1 MQPMPEAVAE
11 PRRSVQITGA
21 VVAALAAVLIIVGT
35 ISPSWWTAEKGVVE
49 ERIGLRAI
57 ELCAGD
63 ECQARSLEGLG
74 GGSEA
79 WPALGQLA
87 TLIGSLAGLLLAVA
101 ATCALIYRGRG
112 WPARLGRVA
121 ATVSLVALVVGA
133 AFAWTYPGFGG
144 LGAGPALI
152 AYLGGAALGVGSA
165 GVLIGAGG
173 ARRAP

>member
-1 MQPMPEAVAE
+1 MSSMPEAAVV
-11 PRRSVQITGA
+11 PRRSVQVTGA
-21 VVAALAAVLIIVGT
+21 VVAALAAVLIVVGT
-35 ISPSWWTAEKGVVE
+35 IMPSWWSAERGVVE
-49 ERIGLRAI
+49 QRIGLRQI
-57 ELCAGD
+57 ELCAAD
-63 ECQARSLEGLG
+63 ECQSRDLEGLG
-74 GGSEA
+74 SGSEA

-87 TLIGSLAGLLLAVA
+87 TLIGSLASLLLLVA
-101 ATCALIYRGRG
+101 AAGALLDRART

-165 GVLIGAGG
+165 GILIGASG